1 MHIPVLKKEAIE
13 LLNIKPGDNLIDA
26 TCGKGGHLSAILE
39 SNGPKGKVLAIDRS
53 QEQIESCKEK
63 TKEHSQRVSFIQDNF
78 ANLKEIIDREKFKN
92 INGILF
98 DLGISSWHLEGSGR
112 GFSFLKKEPL
122 DMRFNL
128 QDQLTAEK
136 IVNFFSK
143 ADIIRILKDYGEE
156 TFAERIAEE
165 ILKTRQEKP
174 IENTLQLVEAIK
186 RSVPSFYK
194 RQRIHFAT
202 KTFQALRITV
212 NEELNSLERVLPQ
225 ALELLEKNGRMVVIS
240 FHSLEDRIVKN
251 FFKNMAKEGKLEVI
265 TKKPITASFGEI
277 KENSR
282 ARSAKLRAAIKNN

>member
-13 LLNIKPGDNLIDA
+13 LLDIKPGDNLIDA
-26 TCGKGGHLSAILE
+26 TCGKGGHLLSILE
-39 SNGPKGKVLAIDRS
+39 NNGPSGKVLAIDRS

-63 TKEHSQRVSFIQDNF
+63 TKDHSQRVSFVQDNF
-78 ANLKEIIDREKFKN
+78 TNLKEITDKEKFKN

-136 IVNFFSK
+136 IINFFSK

-156 TFAERIAEE
+156 MFAERIAEE
-165 ILKTRQEKP
+165 ILKTRSEKP
-174 IENTLQLVEAIK
+174 IENTFQLVEAIK
-186 RSVPSFYK
+186 RAVPSFYK

-202 KTFQALRITV
+202 KTFQALRIAV
-212 NEELNSLERVLPQ
+212 NEELTSLEKVLPK
-225 ALELLEKNGRMVVIS
+225 ALELLEKDGRMVVIS

-251 FFKNMAKEGKLEVI
+251 FFKNTAKEGKLEII
-265 TKKPITASFGEI
+265 TKKPMTASFEEI
-277 KENSR
+277 KENPR
-282 ARSAKLRAAIKNN
+282 ARSAKLRAVIKK